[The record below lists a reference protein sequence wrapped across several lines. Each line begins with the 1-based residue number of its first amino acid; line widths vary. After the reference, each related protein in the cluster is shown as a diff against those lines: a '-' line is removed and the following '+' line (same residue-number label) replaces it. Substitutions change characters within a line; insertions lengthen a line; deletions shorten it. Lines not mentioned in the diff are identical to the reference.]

1 MKEVRKPLLL
11 FSFLLVPL
19 SPEHTQVLAM
29 TIKEFFGKLTSK
41 IIWVN
46 LLAMFLIIVAIAAGI
61 WIGLERYTMHGV
73 EITVPNVKG
82 MRVYDARQTLERQGL
97 VAVVTD
103 SGYNKTLPSGTV
115 LEQTPANNSQVKP
128 GREIYLTINTT
139 RTPTLPMPDIADN
152 SSLREAEARLTAM
165 GFKLSPCEYV
175 DGERDWVYGVKYRGK
190 NIFGGDRIPIDA
202 ELTLQVGSGSF
213 GDDSLYVSG
222 DDSIPVTE
230 EEFYDEDR
238 DVTAPDDF

>member
-1 MKEVRKPLLL
+1 
-11 FSFLLVPL
+11 
-19 SPEHTQVLAM
+19 M

-46 LLAMFLIIVAIAAGI
+46 LLAMFLIIVAIAVGI

-73 EITVPNVKG
+73 
-82 MRVYDARQTLERQGL
+82 

-222 DDSIPVTE
+222 DDSISVME
-230 EEFYDEDR
+230 EELYDEDR
-238 DVTAPDDF
+238 DVTVPDDF

>member
-1 MKEVRKPLLL
+1 
-11 FSFLLVPL
+11 
-19 SPEHTQVLAM
+19 
-29 TIKEFFGKLTSK
+29 
-41 IIWVN
+41 
-46 LLAMFLIIVAIAAGI
+46 
-61 WIGLERYTMHGV
+61 
-73 EITVPNVKG
+73 
-82 MRVYDARQTLERQGL
+82 
-97 VAVVTD
+97 
-103 SGYNKTLPSGTV
+103 
-115 LEQTPANNSQVKP
+115 
-128 GREIYLTINTT
+128 
-139 RTPTLPMPDIADN
+139 MPDIADN

-230 EEFYDEDR
+230 EELYDEDR

>member
-1 MKEVRKPLLL
+1 
-11 FSFLLVPL
+11 
-19 SPEHTQVLAM
+19 M

-115 LEQTPANNSQVKP
+115 LEQTPANNDTHSHPPDAGHCRQQ
-128 GREIYLTINTT
+128 
-139 RTPTLPMPDIADN
+139 LP
-152 SSLREAEARLTAM
+152 ARGGSA
-165 GFKLSPCEYV
+165 V
-175 DGERDWVYGVKYRGK
+175 DGHG
-190 NIFGGDRIPIDA
+190 IQ
-202 ELTLQVGSGSF
+202 TQ
-213 GDDSLYVSG
+213 
-222 DDSIPVTE
+222 PV
-230 EEFYDEDR
+230 
-238 DVTAPDDF
+238 

>member
-103 SGYNKTLPSGTV
+103 SGYN
-115 LEQTPANNSQVKP
+115 
-128 GREIYLTINTT
+128 
-139 RTPTLPMPDIADN
+139 
-152 SSLREAEARLTAM
+152 
-165 GFKLSPCEYV
+165 
-175 DGERDWVYGVKYRGK
+175 
-190 NIFGGDRIPIDA
+190 
-202 ELTLQVGSGSF
+202 
-213 GDDSLYVSG
+213 
-222 DDSIPVTE
+222 
-230 EEFYDEDR
+230 
-238 DVTAPDDF
+238 

>member
-1 MKEVRKPLLL
+1 
-11 FSFLLVPL
+11 
-19 SPEHTQVLAM
+19 M

-46 LLAMFLIIVAIAAGI
+46 LLAMFLIIVAIAVGI

-175 DGERDWVYGVKYRGK
+175 DGERDWGVRCEIPRKEHLRG
-190 NIFGGDRIPIDA
+190 RP
-202 ELTLQVGSGSF
+202 
-213 GDDSLYVSG
+213 Y
-222 DDSIPVTE
+222 P
-230 EEFYDEDR
+230 Y
-238 DVTAPDDF
+238 

>member
-1 MKEVRKPLLL
+1 
-11 FSFLLVPL
+11 
-19 SPEHTQVLAM
+19 M

-46 LLAMFLIIVAIAAGI
+46 LLAMFLIIVAIAVGI

-175 DGERDWVYGVKYRGK
+175 DGERDWVY
-190 NIFGGDRIPIDA
+190 RIPIDA

-222 DDSIPVTE
+222 DDSISVTE
-230 EEFYDEDR
+230 EELYDEDR
-238 DVTAPDDF
+238 DVTVPDDF

>member
-1 MKEVRKPLLL
+1 
-11 FSFLLVPL
+11 
-19 SPEHTQVLAM
+19 M

-46 LLAMFLIIVAIAAGI
+46 LLAMFLIIVAIAIGI

-222 DDSIPVTE
+222 DDSISVME
-230 EEFYDEDR
+230 EELYDEDR

>member
-1 MKEVRKPLLL
+1 
-11 FSFLLVPL
+11 
-19 SPEHTQVLAM
+19 M

-46 LLAMFLIIVAIAAGI
+46 LLAMFLIIVAIAVGI

-103 SGYNKTLPSGTV
+103 SGYNKTLPSGKV

-128 GREIYLTINTT
+128 GREIYLTNDTYSHPPDAGH
-139 RTPTLPMPDIADN
+139 RRQQLP
-152 SSLREAEARLTAM
+152 ARGGSA
-165 GFKLSPCEYV
+165 V
-175 DGERDWVYGVKYRGK
+175 DGHG
-190 NIFGGDRIPIDA
+190 IQ
-202 ELTLQVGSGSF
+202 TQ
-213 GDDSLYVSG
+213 
-222 DDSIPVTE
+222 PV
-230 EEFYDEDR
+230 
-238 DVTAPDDF
+238 

>member
-1 MKEVRKPLLL
+1 
-11 FSFLLVPL
+11 
-19 SPEHTQVLAM
+19 M

-46 LLAMFLIIVAIAAGI
+46 LLAMFLIIVAIAVGI

-73 EITVPNVKG
+73 EITVPNV
-82 MRVYDARQTLERQGL
+82 ERHACVRRTPDFGKAGL

-152 SSLREAEARLTAM
+152 SSCARR
-165 GFKLSPCEYV
+165 K
-175 DGERDWVYGVKYRGK
+175 RG
-190 NIFGGDRIPIDA
+190 
-202 ELTLQVGSGSF
+202 
-213 GDDSLYVSG
+213 
-222 DDSIPVTE
+222 
-230 EEFYDEDR
+230 
-238 DVTAPDDF
+238 

>member
-1 MKEVRKPLLL
+1 
-11 FSFLLVPL
+11 
-19 SPEHTQVLAM
+19 M

-46 LLAMFLIIVAIAAGI
+46 LLAMFLIIVAIAVGI

-128 GREIYLTINTT
+128 GREIHQHDTYSHPPDAGH
-139 RTPTLPMPDIADN
+139 RRQQLP
-152 SSLREAEARLTAM
+152 ARGGSA
-165 GFKLSPCEYV
+165 V
-175 DGERDWVYGVKYRGK
+175 DGHG
-190 NIFGGDRIPIDA
+190 IQ
-202 ELTLQVGSGSF
+202 TQ
-213 GDDSLYVSG
+213 
-222 DDSIPVTE
+222 PV
-230 EEFYDEDR
+230 
-238 DVTAPDDF
+238 

>member
-1 MKEVRKPLLL
+1 
-11 FSFLLVPL
+11 
-19 SPEHTQVLAM
+19 M

-46 LLAMFLIIVAIAAGI
+46 LLAMFLIIVAIAVGI

-82 MRVYDARQTLERQGL
+82 MRVYDARQTLERQAGGCCHGFRIQQD
-97 VAVVTD
+97 AA
-103 SGYNKTLPSGTV
+103 SGTV

-202 ELTLQVGSGSF
+202 ELT
-213 GDDSLYVSG
+213 Y
-222 DDSIPVTE
+222 
-230 EEFYDEDR
+230 R
-238 DVTAPDDF
+238 

>member
-1 MKEVRKPLLL
+1 
-11 FSFLLVPL
+11 
-19 SPEHTQVLAM
+19 M

-46 LLAMFLIIVAIAAGI
+46 LLAMFLIIVAIAVGI
-61 WIGLERYTMHGV
+61 WIGLERYTM
-73 EITVPNVKG
+73 
-82 MRVYDARQTLERQGL
+82 QGL

-190 NIFGGDRIPIDA
+190 NIFGGDRISIDA

-222 DDSIPVTE
+222 DDSISVME
-230 EEFYDEDR
+230 EELYDEDR

>member
-1 MKEVRKPLLL
+1 
-11 FSFLLVPL
+11 
-19 SPEHTQVLAM
+19 M

-46 LLAMFLIIVAIAAGI
+46 LLAMFLIIVAIAVGI

-115 LEQTPANNSQVKP
+115 LEQTPANNSLV
-128 GREIYLTINTT
+128 
-139 RTPTLPMPDIADN
+139 
-152 SSLREAEARLTAM
+152 
-165 GFKLSPCEYV
+165 
-175 DGERDWVYGVKYRGK
+175 
-190 NIFGGDRIPIDA
+190 
-202 ELTLQVGSGSF
+202 
-213 GDDSLYVSG
+213 
-222 DDSIPVTE
+222 
-230 EEFYDEDR
+230 
-238 DVTAPDDF
+238 

>member
-1 MKEVRKPLLL
+1 
-11 FSFLLVPL
+11 
-19 SPEHTQVLAM
+19 M

-46 LLAMFLIIVAIAAGI
+46 LLIMFLLIVAISVGV

-82 MRVYDARQTLERQGL
+82 MRIDDARRALEQQGL
-97 VAVVTD
+97 VAIVAD
-103 SGYNKTLPSGTV
+103 SGYNNTLPSGTV
-115 LEQTPANNSQVKP
+115 LEQTPANASRVKP

-139 RTPTLPMPDIADN
+139 RTPTLQIPDIADN

-175 DGERDWVYGVKYRGK
+175 EGEKDWVYGVKYLGR
-190 NIFGGDRIPIDA
+190 NVFGGDRVPINA
-202 ELTLQVGSGSF
+202 ELTLQVGSGTYEN
-213 GDDSLYVSG
+213 DSLDVENN
-222 DDSIPVTE
+222 DSLTGADN
-230 EEFYDEDR
+230 DELYNKDQ
-238 DVTAPDDF
+238 DAPAPDAY